1 MSNSLFSSMRISASG
16 LSAERLRMDVIA
28 SNVANSNTTRTESG
42 TAYRRK
48 IAVFKENLDSELK
61 PSGVKA
67 VAIRE
72 DNSELK
78 AKYDPTHPDA
88 NEEGYVLMP
97 NVNILNEMAD
107 MIAASRSYE
116 ANVNTLNASKSM
128 FMKALGSISSIFVFK
143 IIICLVVTIQYNI
156 FLLQCV
162 NSPSA
167 SSDVTPLLRLE
178 IMYSTTSSSLSVI
191 IRSICLELSP
201 LVTLFISILCID
213 IEIKV

>member
-28 SNVANSNTTRTESG
+28 SNVANSNTTRTDSG

-61 PSGVKA
+61 PKGVKA

-128 FMKALGSISSIFVFK
+128 FMKAL
-143 IIICLVVTIQYNI
+143 
-156 FLLQCV
+156 
-162 NSPSA
+162 
-167 SSDVTPLLRLE
+167 E
-178 IMYSTTSSSLSVI
+178 IG
-191 IRSICLELSP
+191 R
-201 LVTLFISILCID
+201 
-213 IEIKV
+213 